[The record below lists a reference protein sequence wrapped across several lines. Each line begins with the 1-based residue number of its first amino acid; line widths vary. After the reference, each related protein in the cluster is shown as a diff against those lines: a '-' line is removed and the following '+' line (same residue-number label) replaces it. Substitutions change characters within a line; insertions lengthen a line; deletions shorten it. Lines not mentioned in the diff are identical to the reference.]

1 MYLLNTNKG
10 VKMADISKIDMERIN
25 GLLDKLEEV
34 SNKINSMKHIIEEYH
49 SGTQWYKIWSDGWIE
64 QGGYVSNPSSNKT
77 VTLLKSYNN
86 INYSIQCQYAH
97 DSNSTGRFLSV
108 GNKTNSTFMV
118 RTGATNL
125 DNWSD
130 SYPVPFYWEVK
141 GY

>member
-1 MYLLNTNKG
+1 M
-10 VKMADISKIDMERIN
+10 MADTSKLPISRVDELI
-25 GLLDKLEEV
+25 DKLNEINNNFNIIN
-34 SNKINSMKHIIEEYH
+34 NKLDSMKYVIE
-49 SGTQWYKIWSDGWIE
+49 SGSNENNTQWYRKWNDGWIE
-64 QGGYVSNPSSNKT
+64 QGGYVSNPSSNET

-118 RTGATNL
+118 RTGASNL
-125 DNWSD
+125 DNWSG

>member
-1 MYLLNTNKG
+1 M
-10 VKMADISKIDMERIN
+10 MADISKIDMERIN
-25 GLLDKLEEV
+25 GLIDKL
-34 SNKINSMKHIIEEYH
+34 NSMKYVIETLSEENN
-49 SGTQWYKIWSDGWIE
+49 WYRIWSDGWIE
-64 QGGYVSNPSSNKT
+64 QGGYVSNPSSNET

-125 DNWSD
+125 DSWNG

>member
-1 MYLLNTNKG
+1 M
-10 VKMADISKIDMERIN
+10 MADTSKLPISRVDELI
-25 GLLDKLEEV
+25 DKLNEINNNFNIIN
-34 SNKINSMKHIIEEYH
+34 NKLDSMKYVIE
-49 SGTQWYKIWSDGWIE
+49 SGSNENNTQWYKIWSDGWIE
-64 QGGYVSNPSSNKT
+64 QGGYVSNPSSNET

-118 RTGATNL
+118 RTGASNL
-125 DNWSD
+125 DNWSG

>member
-1 MYLLNTNKG
+1 M
-10 VKMADISKIDMERIN
+10 MADISKIDMERIN

-34 SNKINSMKHIIEEYH
+34 SNNLNSMKHIIEEYH

-64 QGGYVSNPSSNKT
+64 QGGYVSNPSSNET

-97 DSNSTGRFLSV
+97 DSNLTGRFLSV

-118 RTGATNL
+118 RTGASNL
-125 DNWSD
+125 DSWNG

>member
-1 MYLLNTNKG
+1 M
-10 VKMADISKIDMERIN
+10 MADTSKLPISRV
-25 GLLDKLEEV
+25 DKLIDKLNEINNNFNIIN
-34 SNKINSMKHIIEEYH
+34 NKLDSMKYVIE
-49 SGTQWYKIWSDGWIE
+49 SGSNENNTQWYRKWNDGWIE
-64 QGGYVSNPSSNKT
+64 QGGYVSNPSSNET

-118 RTGATNL
+118 RTGASNL
-125 DNWSD
+125 DNWSG

>member
-1 MYLLNTNKG
+1 M
-10 VKMADISKIDMERIN
+10 MAD
-25 GLLDKLEEV
+25 
-34 SNKINSMKHIIEEYH
+34 
-49 SGTQWYKIWSDGWIE
+49 T
-64 QGGYVSNPSSNKT
+64 SNPSSNET

-118 RTGATNL
+118 RTGASNL
-125 DNWSD
+125 DSWNG

>member
-1 MYLLNTNKG
+1 M
-10 VKMADISKIDMERIN
+10 MADTSKLPISRVDELI
-25 GLLDKLEEV
+25 DKLNEINNNFNIIN
-34 SNKINSMKHIIEEYH
+34 NKLDSMKYVIE
-49 SGTQWYKIWSDGWIE
+49 SGSNENNTQWYRKWSDGWIE
-64 QGGYVSNPSSNKT
+64 QGGYVSNPSSNET

-118 RTGATNL
+118 RTGASNL
-125 DNWSD
+125 DNWSG

>member
-1 MYLLNTNKG
+1 MMTDTSKLP
-10 VKMADISKIDMERIN
+10 ISRVDELI
-25 GLLDKLEEV
+25 DKLNEINNNFNIIN
-34 SNKINSMKHIIEEYH
+34 NKLDSMKYVIEEYH

-64 QGGYVSNPSSNKT
+64 QGGYVSNPSSNET

-118 RTGATNL
+118 RTGASNL
-125 DNWSD
+125 DSWNG
-130 SYPVPFYWEVK
+130 SYSVPFYWEVK